1 MLPTSDLALLLAL
14 LIFLG
19 TAGALY
25 LIVENRPYRIR
36 DEDYD
41 LTPRVVWRERRP

>member
-1 MLPTSDLALLLAL
+1 MLPTSDLALFLAL

-36 DEDYD
+36 DEEWDI
-41 LTPRVVWRERRP
+41 TPNIVWRRRP